1 MEMAALKEIV
11 AIKSADGCYFV
22 IGKNEQGFFLK
33 NKYTKIPNEFH
44 LYNDEEVK
52 ELFQDLCDR
61 VEECVPVS
69 YCNWTAYDGK
79 RFTSFPEV
87 VMWKA
92 HDSNSFSI
100 ILLKKPT
107 FLRFG
112 SNP

>member
-69 YCNWTAYDGK
+69 YPSGHPNSCMYVIYSDKSVQLYKEQRGVEKNLCAYTSSTASY
-79 RFTSFPEV
+79 SC
-87 VMWKA
+87 
-92 HDSNSFSI
+92 
-100 ILLKKPT
+100 
-107 FLRFG
+107 
-112 SNP
+112 